1 MLNRY
6 SKDRVLLFII
16 GMFFVI
22 SLLGIY
28 SAQST
33 QQYSG
38 NFLIKQLMWYG
49 VGTAA
54 MLLVALVNVPAAT
67 RYLAWPGYIV
77 GLALLI
83 GLNFL
88 PASGSLITAPV
99 INGTQGW
106 YEIAG
111 LGAFQPSEL
120 MKIFL
125 IVALASV
132 IHSHKQKGKDEEDKT
147 GGRLFLKMILV
158 WAIPSVLVLEQPDIG
173 TVLVY
178 LSILF
183 VMLIISGIN
192 LKVIGSILLVIL
204 GGLGLFFLLFFQ
216 FPSVLELVLKKY
228 QLARLSGW
236 LEPFQHAE
244 TSGFQLVQSL
254 SVIGDGK
261 LSGAGYLA
269 TETHLPEAHSD
280 FIFTIIS
287 GEFGFIGAAVLL
299 LLYFVLIARMINI
312 AFTSVHPVNRY
323 IITGIIG
330 MITFHVFENIGMTI
344 GLLPITGIPL
354 PFISYGGSSLL
365 ANMAAVG
372 IVLSVYSHS
381 DGKDLPR
388 RKTIREI
395 KNRLNLVTWLMYSL
409 LLILLIRLAIVML

>member
-1 MLNRY
+1 MLLRY
-6 SKDRVLLFII
+6 GKDRILFFILA
-16 GMFFVI
+16 MFFVI

-33 QQYSG
+33 QQYDG
-38 NFLIKQLMWYG
+38 NFVLKQLVWYG

-54 MLLVALVNVPAAT
+54 MLLIAFVKVPAAT
-67 RYLAWPGYIV
+67 RYLAWPGYII
-77 GLALLI
+77 GLVLLL

-88 PASGSLITAPV
+88 PASGSAITAPV

-106 YEIAG
+106 YAISG

-125 IVALASV
+125 IIALASV
-132 IHSHKQKGKDEEDKT
+132 IHSHKHKVSDKENKSD
-147 GGRLFLKMILV
+147 GRLFLKMILV
-158 WAIPSVLVLEQPDIG
+158 WAVPAVLVLEQPDIG

-183 VMLIISGIN
+183 VMLIISGIS
-192 LKVIGSILLVIL
+192 LKVIGSILIAIL
-204 GGLGLFFLLFFQ
+204 GGLGLFFLFFFK
-216 FPSVLELVLKKY
+216 FPSVLGLVLKEY
-228 QLARLSGW
+228 QLNRLSGW
-236 LEPFQHAE
+236 LEPFQHAK
-244 TSGFQLVQSL
+244 TSGYQLVQSL

-261 LSGAGYLA
+261 LGGTGYLA
-269 TETHLPEAHSD
+269 TETQLPEAHSD

-287 GEFGFIGAAVLL
+287 GEFGFFGAAIVLI
-299 LLYFVLIARMINI
+299 LYFVLIARMINI
-312 AFTSVHPVNRY
+312 AFKSVHPVNRY
-323 IITGIIG
+323 IITGITG

-372 IVLSVYSHS
+372 IVLSVYSHT
-381 DGKDLPR
+381 DGKDLPS

-395 KNRLNLVTWLMYSL
+395 KNRLNLVTGLMYTL
-409 LLILLIRLAIVML
+409 LLVLLIRLAVVML